1 MKPVAMLIRCLFCIE
16 DPVYA
21 PKAMFLSIQASLLI
35 KKKTEAT
42 QTAKELKQ
50 KFPLYFA
57 KIEVQDYLK
66 AHGITTRL
74 TRCAKLGL

>member
-1 MKPVAMLIRCLFCIE
+1 MPIRFFILYK

-21 PKAMFLSIQASLLI
+21 PKSMFLSIEASLLS
-35 KKKTEAT
+35 KKKKKEAI
-42 QTAKELKQ
+42 QTAKELKG

-66 AHGITTRL
+66 AHGINTD
-74 TRCAKLGL
+74 